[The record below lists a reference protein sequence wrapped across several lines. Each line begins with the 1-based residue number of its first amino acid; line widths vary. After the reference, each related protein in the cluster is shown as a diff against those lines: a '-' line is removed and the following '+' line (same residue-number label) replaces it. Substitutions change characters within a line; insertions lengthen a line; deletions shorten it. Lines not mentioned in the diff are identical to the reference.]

1 MLKEVKKYLG
11 LGIILLLLSALASS
25 LLYFVLTFDFQDY
38 GNVVVFDVNNEII
51 YEFDEVDEIVSRENR
66 RLTLKLQD
74 GSDIQLSETDRVQY
88 KKIVK

>member
-25 LLYFVLTFDFQDY
+25 LLYFVLTFDFQDFE
-38 GNVVVFDVNNEII
+38 NVVVFDINNEII